1 MKKSLLCFLFLFLF
15 ILTGCSKSE
24 PSAQPQTPAPEE
36 ADAQLP
42 VATAAGSDSP
52 AGACDNIFY
61 PLALN
66 NQWVYRF
73 DMYEMDYSESTL
85 DAVASETAMTVSAVS
100 ADSAELALL
109 DYNSGLVT
117 QSTVRCQDQ
126 AILDFPM
133 TELKMVFVDLAGSLE
148 IEYVSGLFMPS
159 EQQLIDS
166 DWNMSWETQYA
177 ASGTLNGSYEGESL
191 SASLSH
197 SPIKMKWQVLST
209 GETLEVKAG
218 TFSDL
223 VKVNREISFEIPS
236 LKATFQG
243 NPLDISTKLTLNTDL
258 WYAPHI
264 GLVKQA
270 VNSAQVK
277 VLGIDFPISAW
288 GYIELVSYQVGQ

>member
-1 MKKSLLCFLFLFLF
+1 MFKRILFLILFLGF
-15 ILTGCSKSE
+15 ILSGCSKSE
-24 PSAQPQTPAPEE
+24 PSAQQEAPTLES
-36 ADAQLP
+36 DAQVP
-42 VATAAGSDSP
+42 PATSEQPGSPPS
-52 AGACDNIFY
+52 ACDNIFY
-61 PLALN
+61 PLALD

>member
-1 MKKSLLCFLFLFLF
+1 MKKSSLCIAMLFLF
-15 ILTGCSKSE
+15 ILSGCAKSE
-24 PSAQPQTPAPEE
+24 PSAPPEPPAPSPDEQLAAATSE
-36 ADAQLP
+36 GSISPADA
-42 VATAAGSDSP
+42 
-52 AGACDNIFY
+52 CNNIFY

-73 DMYEMDYSESTL
+73 DVYEMDYSQSTL
-85 DAVASETAMTVSAVS
+85 DSVASETAMTVSAVS

-109 DYNSGLVT
+109 DYDSGLVT

-148 IEYVSGLFMPS
+148 TEYISGLFMPS
-159 EQQLIDS
+159 EKQLAES

-177 ASGTLNGSYEGESL
+177 ASGTINGSYEGETL
-191 SASLSH
+191 TASLSR

-223 VKVNREISFEIPS
+223 VKINREISFEIPS

-243 NPLDISTKLTLNTDL
+243 NPLDIATTLTLNTDL
-258 WYAPHI
+258 WYAPRI
-264 GLVKQA
+264 GLIKQA